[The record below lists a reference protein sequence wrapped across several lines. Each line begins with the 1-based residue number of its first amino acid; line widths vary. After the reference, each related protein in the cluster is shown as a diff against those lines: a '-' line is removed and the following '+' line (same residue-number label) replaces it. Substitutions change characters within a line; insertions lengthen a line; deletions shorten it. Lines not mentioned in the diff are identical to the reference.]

1 MLLPLLDVACG
12 VAVEAV
18 VAGDGVGGRRGGGIS
33 PEIHINN
40 KLAPVQL
47 HLICL

>member
-1 MLLPLLDVACG
+1 MLLLPLLDVACG

-33 PEIHINN
+33 PEIHMN
-40 KLAPVQL
+40 Q
-47 HLICL
+47 